1 MTNTT
6 AAVTLWAP
14 RLAAIAMSLFL
25 ALFALDG
32 FTGKALG
39 DGLGDFAMHL
49 APSLLVLAVSAISWR
64 YPLVGAAAFAL
75 FALAYAVIARAR
87 PDWVAVISPSP
98 PGSGRTRS
106 SMTGWGMCSAG
117 TTRRGGAA

>member
-25 ALFALDG
+25 ALFALDA

-39 DGLGDFAMHL
+39 DGLGDFAIHL

-64 YPLVGAAAFAL
+64 YPLVGAAAFAPNP
-75 FALAYAVIARAR
+75 AE
-87 PDWVAVISPSP
+87 
-98 PGSGRTRS
+98 TRS
-106 SMTGWGMCSAG
+106 IEAVAKFVIVG
-117 TTRRGGAA
+117 RRNLAQKLGHESRGIHRSPIRIPGAS